1 MWVSPGK
8 AGSFERAGG
17 QEGEP
22 LEEQQDVSSEQS
34 VGKGLY
40 WAGSVAG

>member
-22 LEEQQDVSSEQS
+22 SEEQQDVSSEQS
-34 VGKGLY
+34 VGEGLY